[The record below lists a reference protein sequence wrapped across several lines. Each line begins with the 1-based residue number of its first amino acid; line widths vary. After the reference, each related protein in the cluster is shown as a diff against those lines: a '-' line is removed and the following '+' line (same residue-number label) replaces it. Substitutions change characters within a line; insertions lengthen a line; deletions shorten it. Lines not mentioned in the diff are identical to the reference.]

1 MMSSVIQILD
11 VAPHGTEKAF
21 GILHAAIVCLPH
33 GSTIGLYGDGTYL
46 ALSGQKSTDPAT
58 PNLSHFIYA
67 YPEIRV
73 LAHKPSLEKRG
84 LGDRKFIELVEVMD
98 EDEFMNEVKKFD
110 HVMLL

>member
-1 MMSSVIQILD
+1 MSSVIQILD
-11 VAPHGTEKAF
+11 VAPYGSEKAF
-21 GILHAAIVCLPH
+21 GMIHTAIVCLPH

-46 ALSGQKSTDPAT
+46 ALAGQKSSDQTT
-58 PNLSHFIYA
+58 PNLSYFLYA

-73 LAHKPSLEKRG
+73 LAHKPSLDARG
-84 LGDRKFIELVEVMD
+84 LCNRELIELVEVMD